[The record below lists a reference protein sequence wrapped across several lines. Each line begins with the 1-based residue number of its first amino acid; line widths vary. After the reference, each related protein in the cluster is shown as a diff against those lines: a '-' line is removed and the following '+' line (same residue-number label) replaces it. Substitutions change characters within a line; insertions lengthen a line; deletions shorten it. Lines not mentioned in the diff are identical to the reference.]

1 MMDKADT
8 DRFTFTRALHGFNSL
23 PMRTVLASR
32 LRAANYPGEVKVSTS
47 LANESITIYSP
58 HWINRLRNNW
68 FVFWACVILQLWIVA
83 WPVIWLLE
91 RRYEV
96 VRSTWRSSRECTP
109 SSGQRVL
116 YPGGCDETAL
126 AEYWAPAV
134 KQGAHCSVH
143 EGTPL
148 PERYAEQLRQYGL
161 RNMGAL
167 FMYDPLSR
175 NAMMADSVTG
185 GMFGR
190 LGRAGGLQRLDFGWG
205 NSNFSMAWG
214 NR

>member
-1 MMDKADT
+1 MMEMADT

-32 LRAANYPGEVKVSTS
+32 LRAANYPGEIKVSTS
-47 LANESITIYSP
+47 LANESITVYSP

-68 FVFWACVILQLWIVA
+68 FVFWACVILQLWVVA

-148 PERYAEQLRQYGL
+148 PEHYAEQLRQYGL

-175 NAMMADSVTG
+175 NAMMADSATG
-185 GMFGR
+185 GDVWKARKDWGVATIGFR
-190 LGRAGGLQRLDFGWG
+190 LGKFE
-205 NSNFSMAWG
+205 F
-214 NR
+214 